1 MIYNKNV
8 YEFFV
13 FVLDL
18 VFKKN
23 YVCKN
28 YVCRRKINFWKKKIV
43 DYIGGLLLYYNY
55 FIGVDFDDIVV
66 EYKWVINVLV
76 DFSGFL
82 FNYLVIR
89 VIGYCLMWS
98 DLDLLWDYFCSSVLF
113 LICEILMG
121 VLMGVLIV

>member
-1 MIYNKNV
+1 M
-8 YEFFV
+8 
-13 FVLDL
+13 
-18 VFKKN
+18 
-23 YVCKN
+23 
-28 YVCRRKINFWKKKIV
+28 KKIV

-98 DLDLLWDYFCSSVLF
+98 DLDLLWDYFCSSFLF

-121 VLMGVLIV
+121 VLIVLIVGSFILLI

>member
-1 MIYNKNV
+1 M
-8 YEFFV
+8 FV
-13 FVLDL
+13 EGKLIFE
-18 VFKKN
+18 
-23 YVCKN
+23 
-28 YVCRRKINFWKKKIV
+28 IKIV

-76 DFSGFL
+76 DFIGFL

-98 DLDLLWDYFCSSVLF
+98 DLDLL
-113 LICEILMG
+113 
-121 VLMGVLIV
+121 